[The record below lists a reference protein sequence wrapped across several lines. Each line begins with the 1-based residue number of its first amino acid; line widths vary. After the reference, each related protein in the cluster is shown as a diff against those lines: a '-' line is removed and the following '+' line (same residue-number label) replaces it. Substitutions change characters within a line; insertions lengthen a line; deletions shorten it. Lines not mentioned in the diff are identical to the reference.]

1 MSRIRVQRVRELL
14 KRTIGEIIRR
24 DYPPGD
30 LGLITVSDL
39 DISRDLQLA
48 TVYVGVV
55 GNSDQKKSALKRLQ
69 NDRKKLQHELGRSV
83 ILKHTPILRFSI
95 DESVERGN
103 RILDILHEIEKDIPP
118 E

>member
-14 KRTIGEIIRR
+14 KRALGEIIRR

-30 LGLITVSDL
+30 LGLVTVSDL

-48 TVYVGVV
+48 TVFIGVV
-55 GNSDQKKSALKRLQ
+55 GNADQKKSAIKRLQ

-83 ILKHTPILRFSI
+83 VLKHTPILRFCI

-103 RILDILHEIEKDIPP
+103 RVLDILGEIEKNTPP
-118 E
+118 Q